1 MVGWRAK
8 LGFLIPA
15 GTPTVEPEMFQMAP
29 EGVSVHFQ
37 RMVARGADGTLAGI
51 DERINTQIAH
61 LEESAEL
68 LSMVKPD
75 VIVLAHTATSYRLG
89 QKEEEAIGARI
100 TKRTGVPFISAFG
113 SVIVA
118 LDHFSATR
126 VALGTPY
133 DEKLTLEGKKNL
145 EARGREVVSFDHL
158 KNVRSIFEEPPQ
170 RVYRL
175 GRSVDRPEAQAVFL
189 SGVGMPTISVLGA
202 LDRDLGKPV
211 ISSAGAMM
219 WNALRIAGVAPVIPG
234 YGRLFAG

>member
-1 MVGWRAK
+1 MY
-8 LGFLIPA
+8 
-15 GTPTVEPEMFQMAP
+15 TMAP

-51 DERINTQIAH
+51 DARIDTQIAQ

-68 LSMVKPD
+68 LSMMKPD

-89 QKEEEAIGARI
+89 QEEEEAIGARI

-113 SVIVA
+113 SVVAA
-118 LDHFSATR
+118 LDRFGAKR
-126 VALGTPY
+126 IALGTPY

-145 EARGREVVSFDHL
+145 EARGLEVVSFDYL

-175 GRSVDRPEAQAVFL
+175 AKGVDRPEAEAVFL

-202 LDRDLGKPV
+202 LDADLDKPV
-211 ISSAGAMM
+211 VSSSGAMM
-219 WNALRIAGVAPVIPG
+219 WQALRVAGVKPVIPG
-234 YGRLFAG
+234 YGRLFAS

>member
-1 MVGWRAK
+1 MVGWRAR

-15 GTPTVEPEMFQMAP
+15 GTPTVEPEMYTMAP
-29 EGVSVHFQ
+29 EGVSVHFE

-51 DERINTQIAH
+51 DARIDTQIAH

-68 LSMVKPD
+68 LSMMKPD
-75 VIVLAHTATSYRLG
+75 VICLAHTATSYRLG

-100 TKRTGVPFISAFG
+100 TRKTGVPFISAFG

-118 LDHFSATR
+118 LDHFGVKR

-145 EARGREVVSFDHL
+145 EARGKQVVSFDHL

-175 GRSVDRPEAQAVFL
+175 AKGVDRPEAEAVFL

-202 LDRDLGKPV
+202 LDADLGKPV
-211 ISSAGAMM
+211 ISSSGAMM
-219 WNALRIAGVAPVIPG
+219 WNALRIAGVKPVIPG
-234 YGRLFAG
+234 YGRLFSS